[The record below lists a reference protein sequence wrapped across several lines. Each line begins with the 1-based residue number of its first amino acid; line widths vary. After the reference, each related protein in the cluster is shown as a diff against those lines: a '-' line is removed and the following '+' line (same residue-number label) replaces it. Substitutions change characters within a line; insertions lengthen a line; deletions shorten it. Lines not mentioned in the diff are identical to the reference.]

1 MDTERAV
8 RRVGPVWQAASLM
21 ERTADL
27 ERILDF
33 EIGLERAACEQVVEH
48 EWGASFLCPS
58 IPLVWDSN
66 WVLIERPGMSAAEI
80 AAIADEVIGGAG
92 LEHRAVLVREIEA
105 AARMAAEFEALGW
118 SVERLVSMEW
128 RRPPERGPEIEVEEV
143 EGKEIAGLRGE
154 LIRDGLPVIGAQ
166 TEQTVRQLLA
176 WDRML
181 GVAGG
186 DRWFMARA
194 DGEPAA
200 CCRLLAGEGIG
211 QVEDVGTLPA
221 ARERGLG
228 RAVTL
233 AAAEASA
240 AEGNELT
247 YLGALADDWPRLMY
261 ERLGFD
267 VVGKSHIFRRTPP
280 GLASAAG

>member
-1 MDTERAV
+1 
-8 RRVGPVWQAASLM
+8 
-21 ERTADL
+21 
-27 ERILDF
+27 
-33 EIGLERAACEQVVEH
+33 
-48 EWGASFLCPS
+48 
-58 IPLVWDSN
+58 
-66 WVLIERPGMSAAEI
+66 
-80 AAIADEVIGGAG
+80 
-92 LEHRAVLVREIEA
+92 
-105 AARMAAEFEALGW
+105 
-118 SVERLVSMEW
+118 
-128 RRPPERGPEIEVEEV
+128 
-143 EGKEIAGLRGE
+143 
-154 LIRDGLPVIGAQ
+154 
-166 TEQTVRQLLA
+166 
-176 WDRML
+176 ML
-181 GVAGG
+181 GTAGG

-267 VVGKSHIFRRTPP
+267 EVGKSFIFRRTPP
-280 GLASAAG
+280 AARRPGS

>member
-1 MDTERAV
+1 
-8 RRVGPVWQAASLM
+8 
-21 ERTADL
+21 
-27 ERILDF
+27 
-33 EIGLERAACEQVVEH
+33 
-48 EWGASFLCPS
+48 
-58 IPLVWDSN
+58 
-66 WVLIERPGMSAAEI
+66 
-80 AAIADEVIGGAG
+80 
-92 LEHRAVLVREIEA
+92 
-105 AARMAAEFEALGW
+105 
-118 SVERLVSMEW
+118 MEW

-143 EGKEIAGLRGE
+143 GLEEIAGLRRE

-166 TEQTVRQLLA
+166 TEQTVEQLLE

-194 DGEPAA
+194 GGEPAA

-240 AEGNELT
+240 ADGNELT

-267 VVGKSHIFRRTPP
+267 EVGKSFIFRRTPP
-280 GLASAAG
+280 GRDHLPRAEP